1 MPINERANL
10 VFQDSDIIPLFIQA
24 RPSHASVRFAPP
36 CSQNNTMLPQE
47 NYLNLRPASAGTDEI
62 RRMARVVVLAH

>member
-24 RPSHASVRFAPP
+24 RPLHCGSA
-36 CSQNNTMLPQE
+36 C
-47 NYLNLRPASAGTDEI
+47 PATE
-62 RRMARVVVLAH
+62 